1 MDQTL
6 HEGEALHSSDGRYD
20 LLMQTDGN
28 LVLYDHGT
36 AIWST
41 NTLGNPGSS
50 LVMQGDGNLVVYR
63 PNGTAIWNTNTWG
76 TAADRLVLYDDGDLV
91 LLDPTGQVIWRR

>member
-1 MDQTL
+1 
-6 HEGEALHSSDGRYD
+6 
-20 LLMQTDGN
+20 
-28 LVLYDHGT
+28 
-36 AIWST
+36 
-41 NTLGNPGSS
+41 
-50 LVMQGDGNLVVYR
+50 MQGDGNLVVYR